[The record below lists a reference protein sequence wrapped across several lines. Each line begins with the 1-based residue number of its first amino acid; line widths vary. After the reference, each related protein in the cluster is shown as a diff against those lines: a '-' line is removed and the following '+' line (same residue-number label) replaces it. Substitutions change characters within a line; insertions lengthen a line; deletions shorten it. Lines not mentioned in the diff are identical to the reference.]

1 MAVAIPAVPA
11 VTATAFKKVRR
22 GIRVFGGI
30 PTSRAVSTRS
40 VVLQCPGGIGVSSLA
55 ARDDGVRP

>member
-1 MAVAIPAVPA
+1 LKAVAIPAVPA

-30 PTSRAVSTRS
+30 PYLPN
-40 VVLQCPGGIGVSSLA
+40 VLHP
-55 ARDDGVRP
+55 